1 METLCA
7 LAFAYQCV
15 LLMRK
20 TPIIDGG
27 LRALG

>member
-7 LAFAYQCV
+7 LAFAYQCI

-20 TPIIDGG
+20 APVVSAG